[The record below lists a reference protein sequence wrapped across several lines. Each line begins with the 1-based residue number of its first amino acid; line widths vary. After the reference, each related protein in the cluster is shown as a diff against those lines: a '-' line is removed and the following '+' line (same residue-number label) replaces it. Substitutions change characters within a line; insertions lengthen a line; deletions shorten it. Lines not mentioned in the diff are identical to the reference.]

1 MNNLIISTEATSDL
15 PQEILDKYNIKVNSV
30 NYFVDG
36 KPYDSKTNHMCE
48 QDFYGSMRNGSDT
61 KTTQVN

>member
-36 KPYDSKTNHMCE
+36 KPYNGMLFTVDGKISEYKDGE
-48 QDFYGSMRNGSDT
+48 QI
-61 KTTQVN
+61 